1 MTGRR
6 VAALLAVVVAGAAT
20 TACGGGAGGDQAA
33 FCAGLEALGDQVADG
48 DAAGDAEGVLDTVN
62 DLLATAPRGAALT
75 AADEVG
81 DAVERLDPTVPA
93 TVVAFTDTVADEL
106 GPQAEAVC
114 DLDAADLADAPPPPV
129 PEVPADDLP
138 LDDLPLDE
146 FPFED
151 FPLDEFPF
159 EDFPLDEFPFEDFP
173 LDDLPV
179 APDAPPLGDALARG
193 EAGTG
198 DVGDRGVL
206 EVVLVGDGRSAEVT
220 VFGLDGFDPTLTVRD
235 EGGDEVAF
243 NDDDLASFGL
253 DSRLELDIPA
263 GERWTAEIRA
273 YEDRGPGTVTI
284 TYD

>member
-1 MTGRR
+1 MAVTGRR
-6 VAALLAVVVAGAAT
+6 MATVLAVVVAGAAT
-20 TACGGGAGGDQAA
+20 TACAGGAGGDRAA
-33 FCAGLEALGDQVADG
+33 FCAGVEALGDQVADG

-81 DAVERLDPTVPA
+81 EAVERLDPTVPA
-93 TVVAFTDTVADEL
+93 TVVAFTDAVADEL

-159 EDFPLDEFPFEDFP
+159 EDLP
-173 LDDLPV
+173 LDDLPE

-206 EVVLVGDGRSAEVT
+206 EVVLVGDGRSAEIT